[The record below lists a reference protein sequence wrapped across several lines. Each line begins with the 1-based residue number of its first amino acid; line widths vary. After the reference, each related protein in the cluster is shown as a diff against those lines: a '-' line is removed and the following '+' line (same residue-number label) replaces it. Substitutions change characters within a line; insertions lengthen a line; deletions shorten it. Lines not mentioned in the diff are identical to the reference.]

1 MTIRIRRLAALLL
14 VFILIL
20 PAFPAGAESYP
31 ARPITLIVPYGAGGT
46 TDLTARQLALQLKKH
61 LGVPLTLINQGGAS
75 GSIGTRSALT
85 APADGYTLLVSADSL
100 GTQRVMGISDMSY
113 GDFQVIAPLTN
124 DPKVIVVA
132 GDSPYE
138 TIHQLLEDIN
148 SRPRQVKMSYTGP
161 GGSGHVQSLI
171 YNRFGLEMALT
182 AYPGGA
188 DCILAVLGHQVD
200 FTNANYSTIVS
211 YLASG
216 DLRLLA
222 VSATKRLP
230 AHPEVPALAEV
241 IPGSEALMAIP
252 YTPLSLLVH
261 KDAPHQVVDTLRD
274 AARQAF
280 LEEGWLQYCRDNA
293 LDTLYDR
300 YQTPEDISA
309 FYADWESL
317 VSWLLYDA
325 GAAPNSPEAFDIP
338 RPADQAGE

>member
-1 MTIRIRRLAALLL
+1 MTILFRRLAALLL
-14 VFILIL
+14 AAALCL
-20 PAFPAGAESYP
+20 GAFPAVAGSYP
-31 ARPITLIVPYGAGGT
+31 QRPLTLIVPYGAGGT

-61 LGVPLTLINQGGAS
+61 LGVAVTVINQGGAS

-113 GDFQVIAPLTN
+113 GDFRVIAPLTN

-138 TIHQLLEDIN
+138 SIHQLLEDIT

-171 YNRFGLEMALT
+171 YNTFGLQMALT

-230 AHPEVPALAEV
+230 AHPGVPALAEV

-261 KDAPHQVVDTLRD
+261 RDVPDPVFETLQE
-274 AARQAF
+274 AARKSFQ
-280 LEEGWLQYCRDNA
+280 EEEWIAYCGSNA

-300 YQTPEDISA
+300 YRTPEEVSA

-325 GAAPNSPEAFDIP
+325 GAAPNSPETFGIP